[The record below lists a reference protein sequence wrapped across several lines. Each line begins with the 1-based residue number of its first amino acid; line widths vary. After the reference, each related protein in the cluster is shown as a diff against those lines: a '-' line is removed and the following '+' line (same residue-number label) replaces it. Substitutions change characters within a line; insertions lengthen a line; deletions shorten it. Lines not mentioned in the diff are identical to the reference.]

1 MGVRGF
7 SARRPLELTMCRF
20 VTSALG
26 VFLKKKNFLKN
37 SFLTHDALQVHLG
50 CTIKNTMK

>member
-26 VFLKKKNFLKN
+26 VFLKK
-37 SFLTHDALQVHLG
+37 
-50 CTIKNTMK
+50 NTFFKKIVF